1 VDEPL
6 LPGEDVYYEVNVR
19 GRHVMLTNSRLIVV
33 GGKEITR
40 INLRE
45 VRTVESGRE
54 LRLYLSGVILTILG
68 LSLAWIMPYLLL
80 LIAAGL
86 GIAVYARTG
95 SYSLV
100 ITHREGRFK
109 VRGDRREIME
119 LTNELISMLETIRE
133 GESRKGKGVTRER
146 RRQGN
151 HRTRKDL
158 EILFTTSVPAMGD
171 NTSIESLSDLPTT
184 SFTPPNSKLETSVKC
199 PTRHCPRSLHCP
211 H

>member
-1 VDEPL
+1 LSPYVFKSILYRYTVDEPL

-184 SFTPPNSKLETSVKC
+184 SFTPPK
-199 PTRHCPRSLHCP
+199 
-211 H
+211 

>member
-1 VDEPL
+1 MDEPL

-68 LSLAWIMPYLLL
+68 LSLAWITPYLLL

-133 GESRKGKGVTRER
+133 GESRKGKG
-146 RRQGN
+146 
-151 HRTRKDL
+151 
-158 EILFTTSVPAMGD
+158 
-171 NTSIESLSDLPTT
+171 
-184 SFTPPNSKLETSVKC
+184 
-199 PTRHCPRSLHCP
+199 
-211 H
+211 